1 MFGCKEESTLNL
13 TADDRV
19 NVPSFTSRPAA
30 LIGSPCG
37 GMRSV
42 TNSIPKSV
50 LPDGYDVTVD
60 SISSWENA
68 T

>member
-1 MFGCKEESTLNL
+1 MFGCNVESTFNL

-19 NVPSFTSRPAA
+19 NVPSFTSRPAE

-37 GMRSV
+37 SIRSV

-50 LPDGYDVTVD
+50 LPEGYDVTVV
-60 SISSWENA
+60 SISS
-68 T
+68 